1 MAAKRSVLNGT
12 ENGVVVQESKMT
24 LFGKQRA
31 ALAEVGIDLENIIE
45 TYKYF
50 AERRHEDPELKIP
63 TYRAKIPAGGG
74 RFFEIVTGVEEYDTT
89 VDRFRGVVANFHNC
103 NALFPNPEPSSEP
116 PVCSSPD
123 GVKGLDLLSAEIKD
137 CASCSNNQWG
147 SGNGSRR
154 GKACKN
160 MRRLYILVEGSNIPI
175 VMTLPPTSI
184 AAWEKYKSVVLG
196 VQRYTPYDVVTEFSL
211 STAVNGAGSK
221 YSVVTFR
228 AVGALNI
235 NDRNTVRGLAN
246 GDTYDKAVI
255 AEDYNTIPIHAESE
269 IKPDIAVV

>member
-1 MAAKRSVLNGT
+1 MAAKRSVLNAT
-12 ENGVVVQESKMT
+12 ENGVVVQESKMS

-31 ALAEVGIDLENIIE
+31 ALAEVGIDLDSIIE

-50 AERRHEDPELKIP
+50 AERRHEDSELKIP
-63 TYRAKIPAGGG
+63 TYRAKLPEGSG
-74 RFFEIVTGVEEYDTT
+74 RFFEILTGAPEYDTT
-89 VDRFRGVVANFHNC
+89 VDSFRGVVANFHNC
-103 NALFPNPEPSSEP
+103 NALFMNPEPGREP

-123 GVKGLDLLSAEIKD
+123 GVKGLDLLSGEIKD
-137 CASCSNNQWG
+137 CASCPNNQWG
-147 SGNGSRR
+147 SGNGGRR

-211 STAVNGAGSK
+211 SVAVNGAGTK
-221 YSVVTFR
+221 YSVVSFS
-228 AVGALNI
+228 AVGALSTS
-235 NDRNTVRGLAN
+235 DRSTVRGLAS
-246 GDTYDKAVI
+246 GDTYDKEII
-255 AEDYNTIPIHAESE
+255 AEDYNTVPIQAEAE
-269 IKPDIAVV
+269 NKPDIAV